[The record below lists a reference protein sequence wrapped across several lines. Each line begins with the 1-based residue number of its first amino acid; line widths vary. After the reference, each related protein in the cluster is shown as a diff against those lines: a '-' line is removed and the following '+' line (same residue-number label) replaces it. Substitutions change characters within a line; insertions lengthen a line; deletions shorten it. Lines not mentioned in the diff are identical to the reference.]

1 MPDEGRMPDKTEIS
15 GGGAK
20 LPAVGS
26 ARVTP
31 PPQQPAPPPGGNFYG
46 GRPSPSVAQSP
57 AAAGKAS
64 VPFPPPGPPGSA
76 PPPFLSQPAAF
87 LSQPAAAAPLR
98 PAPPSRPKSRKRLL
112 AVLLP
117 AILLVVLASSGAAV
131 QLNRDLPAASLTTT
145 VATSLRIPGKLPTL
159 PWPKSGSAE
168 LMIEG
173 LGRIGGSGDDDPE
186 AIGSVAKVMTA
197 YLILKNHPLTGDQA
211 GPTITVTAA
220 DVADYQS
227 RIPAGQSLVAVTAG
241 EKITEREALEALLLP
256 SANNVAHML
265 GVWDAGSAGAFL
277 TKMNDAAQ
285 ELGMKNTHYTDPS
298 GFLPTTVS
306 TAADQVLLGR
316 AAIKNPVLAEIVALP
331 SATIPV
337 AGKVKNYNDL
347 LGEQGVF
354 GIKTGST
361 GDAGGNLVFAAH
373 LRVGAKTLTLVG
385 AVFNQPGAHTPEQL
399 AQVNK
404 VVRKL
409 LTAVRAAVKEY
420 TLLADQQSGQVTT
433 AWGNTVPVSPTGPLK
448 VVGWPGL
455 SFKVD
460 TIRRTPSAE
469 VTAGQVVGTIQAA
482 SVRVDLAAD
491 ASTAPPGLWWKLTRR
506 P

>member
-1 MPDEGRMPDKTEIS
+1 MPDEGTMPDKTEIS
-15 GGGAK
+15 GGPK
-20 LPAVGS
+20 SPAVGS

-31 PPQQPAPPPGGNFYG
+31 PPRPAPQPPGGKVYG
-46 GRPSPSVAQSP
+46 GRPSPSIARPPS
-57 AAAGKAS
+57 AAGKAS
-64 VPFPPPGPPGSA
+64 VPVA
-76 PPPFLSQPAAF
+76 PPPAGPFSSPAAGPSTPQPQPQPQP
-87 LSQPAAAAPLR
+87 SQS
-98 PAPPSRPKSRKRLL
+98 PSRPRSRKRLL
-112 AVLLP
+112 LTVLLP
-117 AILLVVLASSGAAV
+117 AILLIALASSGVAV
-131 QLNRDLPAASLTTT
+131 QLNRALPAATLTTT
-145 VATSLRIPGKLPTL
+145 VATTLRIPGNLPTL

-168 LMIEG
+168 LMVEG
-173 LGRIGGSGDDDPE
+173 LGRIGGSGDNDPE

-197 YLILKNHPLTGDQA
+197 YLILKSHPLGGEQE

-220 DVADYQS
+220 DVSDYQS
-227 RIPAGQSLVAVTAG
+227 RIPAGQSLVPVAAG
-241 EKITEREALEALLLP
+241 EKITERQALVALLIP

-265 GVWDAGSAGAFL
+265 GAWDAGSADAFV

-298 GFLPTTVS
+298 GFLPSTVS

-316 AAIKNPVLAEIVALP
+316 AAIKDPVLAGIVDQE

-337 AGKVKNYNDL
+337 AGKVTNHNTL

-361 GDAGGNLVFAAH
+361 GEAGGNLLFAAH
-373 LRVGAKTLTLVG
+373 LQAGGKTLTLVG

-399 AQVNK
+399 AQVNR

-409 LTAVRAAVKEY
+409 LTAARAAVKEY
-420 TLLADQQSGQVTT
+420 TLLADQPSGEVRT
-433 AWGNTVPVSPTGPLK
+433 AWGATATISPTAPLK
-448 VVGWPGL
+448 VIGWPGL
-455 SFKVD
+455 SVKVD
-460 TIRRTPSAE
+460 TTRRTPSAE

-482 SVRVDLAAD
+482 SVRVDLATD
-491 ASTAPPGLWWKLTRR
+491 AATAPPGLWWKLTRR

>member
-1 MPDEGRMPDKTEIS
+1 MPAAPQPPFPPQPQRAPQPQFQS
-15 GGGAK
+15 PPQQFQ
-20 LPAVGS
+20 PAQQFQQ
-26 ARVTP
+26 
-31 PPQQPAPPPGGNFYG
+31 PPQQP
-46 GRPSPSVAQSP
+46 QSP
-57 AAAGKAS
+57 FAQQSQFAPHPQPTPHPENPKNPKKAK
-64 VPFPPPGPPGSA
+64 G
-76 PPPFLSQPAAF
+76 
-87 LSQPAAAAPLR
+87 
-98 PAPPSRPKSRKRLL
+98 RKRLL

-117 AILLVVLASSGAAV
+117 AILLIALASSGAAV
-131 QLNRDLPAASLTTT
+131 QLHRTLPAATLTTT
-145 VATSLRIPGKLPTL
+145 VASSLRIPGKLPTL
-159 PWPKSGSAE
+159 PWPKAGSAE

-173 LGRIGGSGDDDPE
+173 LGRLGGSGDNDPE

-197 YLILKNHPLTGDQA
+197 YLILKNHPLSGTDE
-211 GPTITVTAA
+211 GPAITVTAA

-227 RIPAGQSLVAVTAG
+227 RIPSGQSLVKVAAG

-265 GVWDAGSAGAFL
+265 GVWDAGSADGFL

-298 GFLPTTVS
+298 GFLPSTVS

-316 AAIKNPVLAEIVALP
+316 AAIKDPVFAEIVALQG
-331 SATIPV
+331 ATIPV
-337 AGKVKNYNDL
+337 AGPIQNYNAL

-361 GDAGGNLVFAAH
+361 GDAGGNLLFAAH
-373 LRVGAKTLTLVG
+373 LQVGGKTLTLVG

-399 AQVNK
+399 AQVNR

-409 LTAVRAAVKEY
+409 LTAVNAAVKEY
-420 TLLADQQSGQVTT
+420 TLLADQPSGAVTT
-433 AWGNTVPVSPTGPLK
+433 AWGATVPISPTAPLK

-455 SFKVD
+455 SFKV
-460 TIRRTPSAE
+460 TTSRVNPSAE
-469 VTAGQVVGTIQAA
+469 VTSGQVVGAVQAG
-482 SVRVDLAAD
+482 SVRVNLATD
-491 ASTAPPGLWWKLTRR
+491 AASSPPSLWWKLTRR